1 MPVETSSRA
10 ALLVQPVATAAAG
23 TLALGAT
30 MLADRVGLTILP
42 PCPLHALT
50 GLWCP
55 LCGGTRAVQSLAGG
69 DVATALGLNAFV
81 VVVLP
86 LLLVAWV
93 RWTVRRASGQPADLM
108 TLSGRGLAV
117 VAAVMVAFMVVRNLP
132 GMEALT
138 P

>member
-1 MPVETSSRA
+1 MPPA
-10 ALLVQPVATAAAG
+10 ATAAAG

-30 MLADRVGLTILP
+30 VLADRVGVALLP

-55 LCGGTRAVQSLAGG
+55 LCGGTRAVQSLAEGE
-69 DVATALGLNAFV
+69 VPAALGLNAV
-81 VVVLP
+81 VVVALP
-86 LLLVAWV
+86 LLLLAWV
-93 RWTVRRASGQPADLM
+93 RWTVRRAAGQPADLL

-117 VAAVMVAFMVVRNLP
+117 VAAVLVVFMVVRNLP

>member
-1 MPVETSSRA
+1 MQAETSSRTG
-10 ALLVQPVATAAAG
+10 LLVPPVATAAAG

-30 MLADRVGLTILP
+30 VLAERVGLTLLP

-55 LCGGTRAVQSLAGG
+55 LCGGTRAVQALAGG
-69 DVATALGLNAFV
+69 DVPTALGLNALV
-81 VVVLP
+81 VVALP
-86 LLLVAWV
+86 LLLLAWV
-93 RWTVRRASGQPADLM
+93 RWTVRRASGQPADLL

-117 VAAVMVAFMVVRNLP
+117 VAAVLVVFMVVRNLP
-132 GMEALT
+132 GMEVLT